1 MTDSRDE
8 LRSALENRQAED
20 DEAASGQRRLD
31 DERAAYERHEA
42 AVIARLQEMAAVAL
56 AELVQR
62 VPAQPQPLNPTA
74 GGLSRMFG
82 VRDVVGWDVSLEY
95 YKDRLDRHILCP
107 DGRLLI
113 RPEDRRDKK
122 SPPLP
127 YTTLNGWVQ
136 WKLQEARQ
144 AGFGPAFRFDPVQH
158 SGLIKFSGGPK
169 EKLEQALNG
178 RELLVKNALIRILR
192 SQGIAELT

>member
-8 LRSALENRQAED
+8 LRSALESQQVKD

-31 DERAAYERHEA
+31 DERAVYERQEA
-42 AVIARLQEMAAVAL
+42 AVVARLQEMAALAL
-56 AELVQR
+56 AELTQR
-62 VPAQPQPLNPTA
+62 VPAQSQPLNPKA
-74 GGLSRMFG
+74 GGLSHMLG
-82 VRDVVGWDVSLEY
+82 TRDIVGWEVSLEY

-107 DGRLLI
+107 DGRLLV
-113 RPEDRRDKK
+113 RPEDKRDKR
-122 SPPLP
+122 SPSLP
-127 YTTLNGWVQ
+127 YTTINGWVQ

-144 AGFGPAFRFDPVQH
+144 AGFGPAFRFNPAQH

-169 EKLEQALNG
+169 EKLERALNS
-178 RELLVKNALIRILR
+178 RELLVKNALTRILR